1 MKNYL
6 YSSVL
11 KDEILRF
18 LKVRVRQG
26 FGDKNVYIIQ
36 SLDQYL
42 AGHNI
47 REKELSPI
55 VVDGWLSESSQSIC
69 DGTLEHYVSCAI
81 GFGKFLNSLGYSAF
95 IPEYQSYTESY
106 IPYIFSSDE
115 ITAIFNAA
123 DNMDFGSERSRF
135 QFPMFLRLLYGCGLR
150 HGEAL
155 NLRLGDVDLEN
166 GIIMLSNAKGN
177 RDRLVPMDAGLT
189 IIMRAYCRN
198 LYAKQAN
205 DILIFEGEKGKIREQ
220 CWARSLFG
228 KLLAALN
235 IEKPDLPR
243 YARGICLHCFRHTFA
258 VSSLRKQE
266 LAGID
271 SYDASPLL
279 SIYLGHAKLMETQRY
294 LHMTAEN
301 SIDIL
306 AITSEYAAGMF
317 PEVPLL

>member
-6 YSSVL
+6 YTSVF
-11 KDEILRF
+11 KGEILRF
-18 LKVRVRQG
+18 TKVRAAQG

-36 SLDQYL
+36 SLDKYL
-42 AGHNI
+42 ADHDVCQ
-47 REKELSPI
+47 KELSSV

-69 DGTLEHYVSCAI
+69 ASTLEHYVSCAI
-81 GFGKFLNSLGYSAF
+81 GFAKFLNTLGYDAF
-95 IPEYQSYTESY
+95 IPEYQSCTESY
-106 IPYIFSSDE
+106 IPYIFSPDE
-115 ITAIFNAA
+115 IVAIFNAA
-123 DNMDFGSERSRF
+123 DNMEFGSERSRL

-150 HGEAL
+150 HSEAL
-155 NLRLGDVDLEN
+155 KLRLGDVDLDN
-166 GIIMLSNAKGN
+166 GILVVLNAKGN

-189 IIMRAYCRN
+189 ATMREYCHI
-198 LYAKQAN
+198 LYKKQAN
-205 DILIFEGEKGKIREQ
+205 DPLIFEGEKGKIREQ
-220 CWARSLFG
+220 CWARALFR
-228 KLLAALN
+228 KLLATLN
-235 IEKPDLPR
+235 MERRDIPR

-301 SIDIL
+301 AIDIL
-306 AITSEYAAGMF
+306 AVTSEYAAEMF
-317 PEVPLL
+317 PEVPL